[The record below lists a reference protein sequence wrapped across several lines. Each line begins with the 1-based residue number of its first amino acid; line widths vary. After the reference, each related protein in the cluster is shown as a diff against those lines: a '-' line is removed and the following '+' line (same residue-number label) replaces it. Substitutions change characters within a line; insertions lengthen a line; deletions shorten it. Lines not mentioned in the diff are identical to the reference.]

1 MLNMQ
6 PVRRRKKRPNY
17 GVRTVELSRGK
28 NGFGFTISGQ
38 QPCIL
43 SCIVPG
49 SPAENA
55 GLRAGDYLVA
65 VEGQSV
71 SKVPHDDVVRL
82 IGASTGVLKLQIAE
96 NYYSD
101 SSDDD
106 VVVTARQKPKYPHK
120 PRNNTQ
126 NVRASGTTT
135 QQSRA
140 AKVVRDLRTGAMFEE
155 QVAMPVDPKLSVL
168 PSPLRNIKLLP
179 ELNSINQWKPPNLLS
194 APLSRIII
202 PGTSNDHSSIREN
215 IEEEAIYQA
224 VVGYLGTIEMPRKL
238 PPGSRLQIVR
248 GCIKRLRAEKRS
260 HTAVLMSI
268 YNQSLKLT
276 NSSGQVLAVY
286 PADRVTFCGAS
297 SEEDRRYFGIVT
309 TSADEDPSN
318 SCHVFAVDTRSHAE
332 HLQRAQSFKIECNI
346 EHATGQC
353 REFPQ
358 NCDPII
364 TPIRMY
370 YEAGGMRQNEVDEP
384 VMANSPQPSNDS
396 TTTTSNS
403 DSGIGFRDD
412 CGNQSDRI
420 LVVDVQN
427 QRLHIQ
433 QIDDSDQPTHRV
445 STVQCTQRLTV
456 RAMPDPV
463 VPSGHRSQSPLST
476 SSDSPEGINENMS
489 FSSGA
494 AKSPDVTMQSA
505 ECNKS
510 NASEKSNSM
519 VFNGV
524 EINGNRSADDMSLG
538 SARSQDALLMSY
550 KLSPK
555 VFNVPHMQAPP
566 MSHSLEDLK
575 VTEQT
580 RDQNA
585 SSLNRSQWGSLQEL
599 RSFVSDCFESSTA
612 VQNLH
617 EDPEEGVSC
626 WASSFEKLLE
636 DPIGLQTFA
645 EFLKKEFSHE
655 NIYFWVACERYRWL
669 EDVSARQEAAHEIF
683 EKHLA
688 VGASEPVNVDSQA
701 RQVSQEELNA
711 AEPSLF
717 LQAQKQIFNLMKF
730 DSYPRFIK
738 SELYK
743 ECLLREISGEAL
755 PVRGKLDTA
764 LQLHHNTS
772 LIQAHSKLKKSRS
785 DAEER
790 RRKSLLPWSR
800 KARCKSRDRD
810 RSDAESVSSSR
821 SSLASWD
828 LTLSVSLCR
837 VVLPDGATAVVQI
850 RPPQTVGQLVVR
862 LLDKRGLR
870 YNSFQVFV
878 GHSNKQVGLEEDA
891 SVLGAQE
898 VRVEDRV
905 VFRLDL
911 PNRKTVA
918 VKSKQGKTLAQVLRP
933 ILHRYGYRL
942 EMVTLCLMSENEV
955 VEPMALV
962 DSVNTQRLQVL
973 TRSTPTE
980 CAHLGWRTGEC
991 HNKVKSAPTLDEI
1004 TNRVFEELLQGKADN
1019 LTQAS
1024 DQSSV
1029 RSDDW
1034 GSEHSSGI
1042 LGRFLRRDSAFIEKS
1057 KDGRHKNKKV
1067 AKYSALGSEEGT
1079 RGKAALSKLPPL
1091 IAKWKPQAKTD
1102 GKSESDVLYEGLK
1115 RAQRSRLED
1124 QRGTEINFELPD
1136 FLKDK
1141 ENTPQTGKKVR
1152 KLRRESEVTGNSKF
1166 YQSVE
1171 LSQASSQESLTVSR
1185 SVDQSFTND
1194 GIIPSNEAAEEYF
1207 LGGDRTQTPPPL
1219 PPKPKHLP
1227 PTTCWP
1233 PQAQPRTRPARVY
1246 LDQPSSSFV

>member
-1 MLNMQ
+1 M
-6 PVRRRKKRPNY
+6 K
-17 GVRTVELSRGK
+17 
-28 NGFGFTISGQ
+28 
-38 QPCIL
+38 
-43 SCIVPG
+43 
-49 SPAENA
+49 
-55 GLRAGDYLVA
+55 
-65 VEGQSV
+65 
-71 SKVPHDDVVRL
+71 
-82 IGASTGVLKLQIAE
+82 
-96 NYYSD
+96 
-101 SSDDD
+101 
-106 VVVTARQKPKYPHK
+106 
-120 PRNNTQ
+120 
-126 NVRASGTTT
+126 
-135 QQSRA
+135 
-140 AKVVRDLRTGAMFEE
+140 
-155 QVAMPVDPKLSVL
+155 
-168 PSPLRNIKLLP
+168 IK
-179 ELNSINQWKPPNLLS
+179 
-194 APLSRIII
+194 
-202 PGTSNDHSSIREN
+202 
-215 IEEEAIYQA
+215 
-224 VVGYLGTIEMPRKL
+224 
-238 PPGSRLQIVR
+238 IVR
-248 GCIKRLRAEKRS
+248 GCIKRLRLEKRS
-260 HTAVLMSI
+260 HTAVLMSVF
-268 YNQSLKLT
+268 NQSLKLT
-276 NSSGQVLAVY
+276 NSSGQTLAVY

-297 SEEDRRYFGIVT
+297 SDEDRRHFGIVT

-318 SCHVFAVDTRSHAE
+318 SCHVFAVDPRPHAE
-332 HLQRAQSFKIECNI
+332 HLQRAQTFKVECNL
-346 EHATGQC
+346 EPSTGYC

-364 TPIRMY
+364 TPIKVF
-370 YEAGGMRQNEVDEP
+370 YESGMRQNDIDEP

-433 QIDDSDQPTHRV
+433 QIDESDQPTHRV

-463 VPSGHRSQSPLST
+463 VASSNRSQSPLST
-476 SSDSPEGINENMS
+476 SSDSPGAMNENMS
-489 FSSGA
+489 VSSGA
-494 AKSPDVTMQSA
+494 TKSPDVTMLPFDG
-505 ECNKS
+505 NKNS
-510 NASEKSNSM
+510 SVTEKTNM
-519 VFNGV
+519 VFNGMEV
-524 EINGNRSADDMSLG
+524 NGNRSADDMSLG

-555 VFNVPHMQAPP
+555 VFNVPNMQPP
-566 MSHSLEDLK
+566 PTSHSLEDLK
-575 VTEQT
+575 VTEQSRET
-580 RDQNA
+580 N
-585 SSLNRSQWGSLQEL
+585 SVSLKLSQFGSLQEL
-599 RSFVSDCFESSTA
+599 RSFVSDCFESSAA
-612 VQNLH
+612 VQNTH
-617 EDPEEGVSC
+617 EDPDQGVSC

-636 DPIGLQTFA
+636 DPDGLQTFA

-669 EDVSARQEAAHEIF
+669 EGEDARREAAHQIF

-701 RQVSQEELNA
+701 RQVSADELNQA
-711 AEPSLF
+711 QPTLF

-755 PVRGKLDTA
+755 PLQGKLDSG
-764 LQLHHNTS
+764 LQLHQNTP
-772 LIQAHSKLKKSRS
+772 LHQTHSKLKKSRS

-800 KARCKSRDRD
+800 KARCKSRDR
-810 RSDAESVSSSR
+810 SDAESVSSSR

-828 LTLSVSLCR
+828 LALGPALCR
-837 VVLPDGATAVVQI
+837 VVLPGGATAVVQI
-850 RPPQTVGQLVVR
+850 CPPQTVGQLVVR

-870 YNSFQVFV
+870 YPNFQVFI
-878 GHSNKQVGLEEDA
+878 GHSSKTVPLDEDA
-891 SVLGAQE
+891 AVLGGQE

-933 ILHRYGYRL
+933 ILHKYGYRL

-955 VEPMALV
+955 VEPTAPVTAV
-962 DSVNTQRLQVL
+962 DNQRLQVL

-980 CAHLGWRTGEC
+980 CSHLGWRMGEC
-991 HNKVKSAPTLDEI
+991 HSKVKSTPTLDEI
-1004 TNRVFEELLQGKADN
+1004 TNRVFEELLQGKSDN

-1024 DQSSV
+1024 DQGSV

-1042 LGRFLRRDSAFIEKS
+1042 LGRFIRRDSAFLEKHRE
-1057 KDGRHKNKKV
+1057 GRHKTKKG
-1067 AKYSALGSEEGT
+1067 AKYGNVTEESRT
-1079 RGKAALSKLPPL
+1079 KPTLSKLPPL
-1091 IAKWKPQAKTD
+1091 IAKWKPTVKLD
-1102 GKSESDVLYEGLK
+1102 GRSESDVLYEGLK

-1141 ENTPQTGKKVR
+1141 ENAPQTGKKVR
-1152 KLRRESEVTGNSKF
+1152 KTTAKF
-1166 YQSVE
+1166 YQTAD
-1171 LSQASSQESLTVSR
+1171 LSQGSSQESLR
-1185 SVDQSFTND
+1185 FVDQSFSTD
-1194 GIIPSNEAAEEYF
+1194 GIVPTTEAAEEYF
-1207 LGGDRTQTPPPL
+1207 LGTESTQTPPPL

-1227 PTTCWP
+1227 PATSWP
-1233 PQAQPRTRPARVY
+1233 PQIRPGRTRRAVY

>member
-1 MLNMQ
+1 MH

-120 PRNNTQ
+120 PRNNAQ
-126 NVRASGTTT
+126 NVRTTGATT

-155 QVAMPVDPKLSVL
+155 QVVLPVDPKLSVVA
-168 PSPLRNIKLLP
+168 SPLRNAKLLP
-179 ELNSINQWKPPNLLS
+179 ELGLSIHQWKPPNHLS

-202 PGTSNDHSSIREN
+202 PGTSNDHISQSEKV
-215 IEEEAIYQA
+215 EEEISLYQA

-248 GCIKRLRAEKRS
+248 GCIKRLRAEKRN

-276 NSSGQVLAVY
+276 NNSGQVLAVY

-297 SEEDRRYFGIVT
+297 SEEDRRHFGIVT

-318 SCHVFAVDTRSHAE
+318 SCHVFAVDPRSHAE

-346 EHATGQC
+346 EHATGHC

-364 TPIRMY
+364 SSIRMF
-370 YEAGGMRQNEVDEP
+370 YETGMRQNEVDEP

-420 LVVDVQN
+420 LVVDIQN

-433 QIDDSDQPTHRV
+433 QIDDSDQPTRRI

-463 VPSGHRSQSPLST
+463 VPSGHRSQSSLST
-476 SSDSPEGINENMS
+476 SSESPEVINENMS
-489 FSSGA
+489 VSSGA
-494 AKSPDVTMQSA
+494 AKSPDVTMLSA
-505 ECNKS
+505 ECSKS
-510 NASEKSNSM
+510 ISSDKASNM

-524 EINGNRSADDMSLG
+524 EVNGNRSADDMSLG

-555 VFNVPHMQAPP
+555 VFNVPHMQPPP

-575 VTEQT
+575 VTEQN
-580 RDQNA
+580 RDHNA

-636 DPIGLQTFA
+636 DPDGLQTFA

-669 EDVSARQEAAHEIF
+669 EDATARREAAHEIF

-688 VGASEPVNVDSQA
+688 VGAAEPVNVDSQA
-701 RQVSQEELNA
+701 RQVTQDELNT
-711 AEPSLF
+711 AEPTLF
-717 LQAQKQIFNLMKF
+717 IQAQKQILNLMKF

-755 PVRGKLDTA
+755 PVRGKLDAA
-764 LQLHHNTS
+764 LQLHHNST
-772 LIQAHSKLKKSRS
+772 LQQTHSKLKKSRS

-828 LTLSVSLCR
+828 LPLSAALCR

-870 YNSFQVFV
+870 YNSFQVYL

-891 SVLGAQE
+891 AMLGAQE

-955 VEPMALV
+955 VEPTALV
-962 DSVNTQRLQVL
+962 DSVDTQRLQVL

-980 CAHLGWRTGEC
+980 CAHLGWRGTEC

-1004 TNRVFEELLQGKADN
+1004 TNRVFEELLQGKAEN

-1024 DQSSV
+1024 DQGSV

-1042 LGRFLRRDSAFIEKS
+1042 LGRFLRRDSAFMDKQR
-1057 KDGRHKNKKV
+1057 DGRHKNKKV
-1067 AKYSALGSEEGT
+1067 AKYSASEESVRT
-1079 RGKAALSKLPPL
+1079 KPCLSKLPPL
-1091 IAKWKPQAKTD
+1091 IAKWKPQVKLD
-1102 GKSESDVLYEGLK
+1102 GRSESDVLYEGLK

-1141 ENTPQTGKKVR
+1141 ENAPQSGKKVR

-1166 YQSVE
+1166 YQCAE

-1185 SVDQSFTND
+1185 LVDQSYTSE
-1194 GIIPSNEAAEEYF
+1194 GIIPSNDTAEEYF
-1207 LGGDRTQTPPPL
+1207 LGSERTQTPPPL

-1227 PTTCWP
+1227 PSTSWP
-1233 PQAQPRTRPARVY
+1233 PQTSARPVRVRPARVY